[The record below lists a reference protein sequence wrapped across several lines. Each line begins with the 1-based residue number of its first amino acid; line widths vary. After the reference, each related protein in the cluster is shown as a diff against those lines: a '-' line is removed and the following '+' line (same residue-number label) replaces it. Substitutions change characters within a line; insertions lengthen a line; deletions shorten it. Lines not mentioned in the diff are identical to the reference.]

1 MQYRVEELLHPHAY
15 LLTDEL
21 LFVATLPP
29 PGRNALAFY
38 PFQSHEVRK
47 DVHSVRNDLVA
58 RVGIG

>member
-21 LFVATLPP
+21 LFVASLPP

-38 PFQSHEVRK
+38 PFQSLEVRK